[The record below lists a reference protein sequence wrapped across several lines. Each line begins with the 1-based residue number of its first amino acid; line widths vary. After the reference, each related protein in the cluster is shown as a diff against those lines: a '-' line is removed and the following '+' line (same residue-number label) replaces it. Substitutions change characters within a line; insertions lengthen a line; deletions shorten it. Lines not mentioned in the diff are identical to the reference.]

1 LLEAEHQLRQPL
13 NAISLLVGEL
23 RQGPTGRDLDTVIA
37 DLRYAVDLSN
47 VWLTSLADLE
57 KADCGLL
64 HLQIQNV
71 ALRNVFAPLRG
82 EFSPRLARLGLDF
95 RVVETGAVVRADPV
109 LLRCVIALLLD
120 NAAKFT
126 RDGKVLLGCRRTTT
140 PEGGGI
146 RIEVWD
152 SGLGVAEEEKH
163 RLFEPFFRLDNEVR
177 PRERGLGLGLAYA
190 KRLAALAGD
199 ALTVTSKLGRG
210 SCFALTLR
218 EAGASGDRAIDIG
231 GPDSDEPLGG
241 MPANPMEN
249 VAVVLM
255 EGPDAATLQDSLLAW
270 GGRPQLQPAAGL
282 AAALDGGAALLI
294 ADEAGFAAAG
304 GWDLL
309 GQARPRSAPAVILV
323 TDRPAEKAG
332 EQSPAV
338 YFLKRPVRPAQ
349 LRSLCHYALSQRGS

>member
-13 NAISLLVGEL
+13 NAISLLVSEL
-23 RQGPTGRDLDTVIA
+23 RQGASGRDLDAVIA

-64 HLQIQNV
+64 DLHIQNV
-71 ALRNVFAPLRG
+71 ALRDVFAPLRE
-82 EFSPRLARLGLDF
+82 EFSPRLAHLGLDF
-95 RVVETGAVVRADPV
+95 RVVEAGAVVRADPV

-126 RDGKVLLGCRRTTT
+126 RDGKILLGCRRTTT
-140 PEGGGI
+140 AEGGGI

-152 SGLGVAEEEKH
+152 SGFGVAEEEKH
-163 RLFEPFFRLDNEVR
+163 RLFEPFFRLDNEAR

-190 KRLAALAGD
+190 ARLVALAGD

-218 EAGASGDRAIDIG
+218 EAGSSGDREIDNG
-231 GPDSDEPLGG
+231 GPDSDKPRGG
-241 MPANPMEN
+241 MPANPLEDVV
-249 VAVVLM
+249 VALM
-255 EGPDAATLQDSLLAW
+255 EGPDAATLLDSLLAW
-270 GGRPQLQPAAGL
+270 GACPQLQPAEGL
-282 AAALDGGAALLI
+282 AAALDGGAALVI
-294 ADEAGFAAAG
+294 ADEAVFAGGG

-323 TDRPAEKAG
+323 TDRAAEKAG
-332 EQSPAV
+332 EPPPAA
-338 YFLKRPVRPAQ
+338 YFLKRPVKLAQ
-349 LRSLCHYALSQRGS
+349 LRSLCHYALSRRGS